1 MPEDTRHE
9 SNYSA
14 APPTP
19 TLITPR
25 GIGIAIYVVVA
36 IALGLVTLF
45 VPPLIITGI
54 ILVLFAGVLIA
65 LYPYFGLILYYLV
78 VIVRPEILWTQIEAL
93 RPPRLISAAL
103 LLSVLI
109 HRKYHGEPFIVF
121 KERMTKHMGFFIAAL
136 FASIPFAFWQN
147 QSFWFAVDFLWLFLY
162 YVLLINILTTE
173 FRIKGFVWL
182 FMLAGGYNAI
192 SSAIAYFSGT
202 LVVAQGI
209 ERAEGLSGTDPN
221 TLAVSIMLALPFLL
235 FSMQWIKNNFL
246 RLIPLIFLVAGVFT
260 IAITGSRSGVI
271 GIVTVAFLVWLVT
284 KKKMITAVVA
294 ILVLIAGWF
303 ALPPQY
309 QTRYSTIF
317 SEERDAS
324 SEGRI
329 DAWKAGWGMFKANPI
344 TGIGVDC
351 FPLAYSSGNY
361 SDVRALLRP
370 HNMYIQIIAEL
381 GLVGLVTFGALIWYV
396 MRSNFRL
403 RKQFKAAGKGDHAF
417 VWISYAITTSI
428 AALFVTSIF
437 GHSLFRA
444 HWYVCAALTVALM
457 TVAKDVLAG
466 NTPASAQSELT
477 PQFGRFLS
485 FRAKNR

>member
-1 MPEDTRHE
+1 MPEE
-9 SNYSA
+9 SRSESTYSVTPP
-14 APPTP
+14 APA
-19 TLITPR
+19 LITAR
-25 GIGIAIYVVVA
+25 GLGIAIYVILA
-36 IALGLVTLF
+36 IALGLITLF
-45 VPPLIITGI
+45 VKPLIITGI
-54 ILVLFAGVLIA
+54 LMVLFAGVMIA

-78 VIVRPEILWTQIEAL
+78 IIVRPEILWTQIEAL

-109 HRKYHGEPFIVF
+109 HRKYNRERFIVF
-121 KERMTKHMGFFIAAL
+121 KDRMSKHMGFFAAAL
-136 FASIPFAFWQN
+136 FASVPLAYWQDT
-147 QSFWFAVDFLWLFLY
+147 SFWFAVDFLWLFLY

-173 FRIKGFVWL
+173 FRIKGFIWL

-192 SSAIAYFSGT
+192 SSAIAYMSGT
-202 LVVAQGI
+202 LIVAQGI
-209 ERAEGLSGTDPN
+209 ERAEGLAGTDPN

-235 FSMQWIKNNFL
+235 FALKWIKNIFL
-246 RLIPLIFLVAGVFT
+246 KLIPLIFLIAGVFT

-271 GIVTVAFLVWLVT
+271 GLVIVAFTIWLVT

-309 QTRYSTIF
+309 KERYATIF
-317 SEERDAS
+317 SEERDSS

-329 DAWKAGWGMFKANPI
+329 DAWKAGWGMFKANPV

-351 FPLAYSSGNY
+351 FPYAYSSGQY
-361 SDVRALLRP
+361 SDTRALLRP

-381 GLVGLVTFGALIWYV
+381 GLFGLVAFGALIWYI

-417 VWISYAITTSI
+417 VWISYAITCSI
-428 AALFVTSIF
+428 TALFVTSVF

-444 HWYVCAALTVALM
+444 HWYVCAALTLAMMSVG
-457 TVAKDVLAG
+457 KDILAG
-466 NTPASAQSELT
+466 TSGASPKSELT
-477 PQFGRFLS
+477 PQFAKFLS
-485 FRAKNR
+485 LRPKSR